1 MRKIKDLGRHYY
13 YYYGEILTSNQTK
26 EDLSIKSPTTEVKV
40 VMVTPSGHVE
50 TLSSFQNKRKSMI
63 MNLHLYE
70 EMNCGEFGLHAP
82 LYVRKTCSFFE
93 KNCGQGISRILQI
106 WFHFLIK

>member
-1 MRKIKDLGRHYY
+1 MRKIKDLGRHN
-13 YYYGEILTSNQTK
+13 YYYGEILTSNETK

-70 EMNCGEFGLHAP
+70 QGAP
-82 LYVRKTCSFFE
+82 KPMSDCP
-93 KNCGQGISRILQI
+93 GQVEI
-106 WFHFLIK
+106 